1 MNKQL
6 NQRTRVTLIGL
17 VVTALSTMVSW
28 GQTATV
34 TDSLLSLEAC
44 INMALERNHSMV
56 MASNTLKIAENN
68 VTAAPFLPTL
78 DFTSAQSASNV
89 STSTHEADGDL
100 VGGQSRSNTWRNS
113 LNLNWT
119 LFDGLA
125 MFATSERQGVLLEQG
140 RYQYM
145 AVAENLV
152 KVVSE
157 QYYYIITLQNQV
169 NLLQELVSISQERYQ
184 QALTRYSIGAD
195 SGLEYKQAG
204 IYLNSDSSSLLLQ
217 RELLKNAYIE
227 LNRLMNVPLTCHY
240 VIDDAILPAP
250 QLDLA
255 GLLAAA
261 GEQNTALMSIMA
273 GERVALLDT
282 KLAKAERYPW
292 LRASAGYG
300 LNFSQSPVLPA
311 KYDQSNGLNA
321 GLTLT
326 VPLFK
331 GLDINRKVANAKLE
345 AANANLERASVRQ
358 QVESELLQLYNVY
371 VNNLRMINFE
381 EENREAAS
389 MNLEAAMEKYRLG
402 SLAGIE
408 FRDYQLSYLNASD
421 RKLKALYQTKISE
434 ITLRL
439 LAGELFA
446 RSTPLDKPRR

>member
-1 MNKQL
+1 MNNGMNRKGFVL
-6 NQRTRVTLIGL
+6 CLFVTI
-17 VVTALSTMVSW
+17 LSQTGVL
-28 GQTATV
+28 GQTAIAK
-34 TDSLLSLEAC
+34 DSLLSLEAC

-56 MASNTLKIAENN
+56 MASNTLKMADNN
-68 VTAAPFLPTL
+68 VSAAPFLPTV
-78 DFTSAQSASNV
+78 DITSAQTGSNL
-89 STSTHEADGDL
+89 STSTYQADGDL
-100 VGGQSRSNTWRNS
+100 LGGRSRSNAWRNS
-113 LNLNWT
+113 LNVNWT

-125 MFATSERQGVLLEQG
+125 MFATSEKQRVLLEQG

-152 KVVSE
+152 KAISE
-157 QYYYIITLQNQV
+157 QYYYIITLHNQV

-184 QALTRYSIGAD
+184 QALTRYRIGAD

-227 LNRLMNVPLTCHY
+227 LNRLMNVPLTSHY
-240 VIDDAILPAP
+240 VIEDAIIPAP
-250 QLDLA
+250 TLNLENLMA
-255 GLLAAA
+255 SAM
-261 GEQNTALMSIMA
+261 EQNTSLLSIET
-273 GERVALLDT
+273 GEQVALLDT
-282 KLAKAERYPW
+282 KLAKAERLPL

-300 LNFSQSPVLPA
+300 LNLSQSPYLPA

-331 GLDINRKVANAKLE
+331 GFEVNRKVANAKLE
-345 AANANLERASVRQ
+345 AANANLELTSARQ

-371 VNNLRMINFE
+371 MNNLRMIDFE
-381 EENREAAS
+381 EQNRDAAS

-446 RSTPLDKPRR
+446 RSTPLDKPGR

>member
-1 MNKQL
+1 MNRWMIHRCDVL
-6 NQRTRVTLIGL
+6 L
-17 VVTALSTMVSW
+17 VWLVM
-28 GQTATV
+28 TV
-34 TDSLLSLEAC
+34 FSITGAWSQAAIAGDSLLSLEAC
-44 INMALERNHSMV
+44 INMAMERNHSMV
-56 MASNTLKIAENN
+56 IASNTLQMAENN

-78 DFTSAQSASNV
+78 DVTSVQSASNL
-89 STSTHEADGDL
+89 STSTYEADGDL
-100 VGGQSRSNTWRNS
+100 VGGQNRTNTWRTN
-113 LNLNWT
+113 LTLNWT
-119 LFDGLA
+119 LFDGLG
-125 MFATSERQGVLLEQG
+125 MFATSEKQRVMLEQG
-140 RYQYM
+140 RYRYI

-152 KVVSE
+152 KELSE

-184 QALTRYSIGAD
+184 QALTRYRIGAD

-227 LNRLMNVPLTCHY
+227 LNRLMNVPLSCRY
-240 VIDDAILPAP
+240 VIEDAIVPVP
-250 QLDLA
+250 QLDLTELMA
-255 GLLAAA
+255 LAL
-261 GEQNTALMSIMA
+261 EQNTSLLSIKT

-282 KLAKAERYPW
+282 RLAKAERLPV

-300 LNFSQSPVLPA
+300 LNFSQSPFLPA

-321 GLTLT
+321 GLTVSL
-326 VPLFK
+326 PLFR
-331 GLDINRKVANAKLE
+331 GFEINRKVANARLE
-345 AANANLERASVRQ
+345 AANANLELASVRQ

-371 VNNLRMINFE
+371 VNNLRMIDFE
-381 EENREAAS
+381 EESREAAS

-446 RSTPLDKPRR
+446 RSTPRDRPGR

>member
-1 MNKQL
+1 M
-6 NQRTRVTLIGL
+6 
-17 VVTALSTMVSW
+17 
-28 GQTATV
+28 
-34 TDSLLSLEAC
+34 
-44 INMALERNHSMV
+44 
-56 MASNTLKIAENN
+56 
-68 VTAAPFLPTL
+68 
-78 DFTSAQSASNV
+78 TSAQSASNV
-89 STSTHEADGDL
+89 STATHVADGSL
-100 VGGQSRSNTWRNS
+100 VGGQSSTNTWRNS
-113 LNLNWT
+113 LALNWT

-125 MFATSERQGVLLEQG
+125 MFATSEKQRILLEQG
-140 RYQYM
+140 RYRYM

-152 KVVSE
+152 KAISE

-169 NLLQELVSISQERYQ
+169 NLLQELVSISQQRYQ
-184 QALTRYSIGAD
+184 QALTRYRIGAD

-217 RELLKNAYIE
+217 REWLKNAYIE
-227 LNRLMNVPLTCHY
+227 LNRLMNVPLSCHY
-240 VIDDAILPAP
+240 VIEDAILPVP
-250 QLDLA
+250 QLNLEA
-255 GLLAAA
+255 LLASAV
-261 GEQNTALMSIMA
+261 EQNTALLSVRT

-282 KLAKAERYPW
+282 KLAKAERYPF

-300 LNFSQSPVLPA
+300 LNFSQSPVLPSR
-311 KYDQSNGLNA
+311 YDQSNGFNA

-331 GLDINRKVANAKLE
+331 GFEINRKVANAKLE
-345 AANANLERASVRQ
+345 AANANLELASVRQ

-371 VNNLRMINFE
+371 VNNLRMIDFE
-381 EENREAAS
+381 EENRDAAS

-446 RSTPLDKPRR
+446 RATPLYRPGR